1 MKNDTQR
8 SVRYTTIVFC
18 LFAVVAAFYLLTE
31 HRAHLLGW
39 LPYLIF
45 LACPL
50 MHLFMHR
57 SHGHG
62 RHDENSTLDAKTAR
76 GADNPQDFKTH
87 H

>member
-1 MKNDTQR
+1 MQAANKR
-8 SVRYTTIVFC
+8 SIRLTWISFCVF
-18 LFAVVAAFYLLTE
+18 AAVAAFYLLTE

-57 SHGHG
+57 SHH
-62 RHDENSTLDAKTAR
+62 HR
-76 GADNPQDFKTH
+76 GADADHATDADSTGAADQTNKPYAH
-87 H
+87 

>member
-1 MKNDTQR
+1 MALIKTDASHRN
-8 SVRYTTIVFC
+8 RYTLIAFC
-18 LFAVVAAFYLLTE
+18 IFAAVAGFYLVTE

-45 LACPL
+45 VLCPL

-57 SHGHG
+57 SHSHG
-62 RHDENSTLDAKTAR
+62 RDDAGDANAGERKTRQHD
-76 GADNPQDFKTH
+76 H